1 MGRACL
7 SSYFLFDF
15 FSKVGVVF
23 EIPFGT
29 LPPLPE
35 AGVTV
40 REKGAGFIDD
50 AHFDTNIKDVALLAD
65 AVVEHNVELGGA
77 EGRGNLVLDYLSF
90 DTTADSFV
98 SLLDD
103 LGASQFQ
110 SYRTV
115 ELQRP
120 AAGGYFRITA
130 DN

>member
-7 SSYFLFDF
+7 SSYFLCDF

-40 REKGAGFIDD
+40 REKGAGFINN

-65 AVVEHNVELGGA
+65 AVVKHNVELGAA
-77 EGRGNLVLDYLSF
+77 EWRGNFILYYLGFNTIAYSF
-90 DTTADSFV
+90 IPPFYDFGS
-98 SLLDD
+98 
-103 LGASQFQ
+103 
-110 SYRTV
+110 
-115 ELQRP
+115 P
-120 AAGGYFRITA
+120 
-130 DN
+130 